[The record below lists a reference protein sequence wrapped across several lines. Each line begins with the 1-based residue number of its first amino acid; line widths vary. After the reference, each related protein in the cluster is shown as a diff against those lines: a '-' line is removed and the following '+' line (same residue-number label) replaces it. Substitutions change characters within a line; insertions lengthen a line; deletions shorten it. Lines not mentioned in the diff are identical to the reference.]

1 MRAKI
6 EKYHL
11 HAISANGLNK
21 MWLAYDGVL
30 KRYFSQP
37 QIIIKTKKHMESQ
50 LYEHSPSLVYSA
62 SLYHGEQRAWLWYT
76 CRVS

>member
-6 EKYHL
+6 KKYHL

-21 MWLAYDGVL
+21 MRLAYGGVL
-30 KRYFSQP
+30 KHYFSQP

-50 LYEHSPSLVYSA
+50 LYD
-62 SLYHGEQRAWLWYT
+62 
-76 CRVS
+76 